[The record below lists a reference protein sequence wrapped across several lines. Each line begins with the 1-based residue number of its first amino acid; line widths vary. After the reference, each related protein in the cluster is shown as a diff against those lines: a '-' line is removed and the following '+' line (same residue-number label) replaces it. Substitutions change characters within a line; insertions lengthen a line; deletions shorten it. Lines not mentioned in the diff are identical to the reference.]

1 MLTSAKGLGGGFP
14 VGAMMVKEEYAA
26 LGPGNHGSTFGGN
39 PLAMAAVK
47 AVLGVINDPAFLEE
61 VRFKGTVLKNA
72 LIKLAEAVP
81 GAEVRGEGLLLGL
94 DLGDTDLAREVFEYC
109 LDRRSSRQSGG
120 RNDDPHGAAAHRQQ
134 NGGASGARYL
144 SRRRLRIDRGERT
157 RGGGS
162 MSVVIPDLQN
172 PPPPPSPLSGR
183 DCLTLAEF
191 SPEEISLIL
200 DEAIRIK
207 ALEKGR
213 IPYRPLRGRTLAMV
227 FQKPSNRTRVSFEV
241 GMYQLGG
248 HALHLSPEEIQIGKR
263 ETPSDTGRV
272 LARYI
277 DAIMVRTFDHGDLEE
292 LAGAADV
299 PVVNGLSDAHHP
311 CQALADLMTVREEL
325 GALEGTE
332 IAYVGDGNNVA
343 HSLAIAC
350 ALTGTRLTIAHPE
363 GHGPD
368 AEIVDLADSLGA
380 APRLTGDPAEAV
392 RGAGVVYTDVWASM
406 GQEAE
411 AKERKQEFAPYQ
423 VDEGLMDLA
432 AEDAIFLH
440 CLPAHR
446 GEEVTAEVI
455 DGPRSRVFDQ
465 AENRLHAQKAL
476 LYLLMG

>member
-1 MLTSAKGLGGGFP
+1 
-14 VGAMMVKEEYAA
+14 
-26 LGPGNHGSTFGGN
+26 
-39 PLAMAAVK
+39 
-47 AVLGVINDPAFLEE
+47 
-61 VRFKGTVLKNA
+61 
-72 LIKLAEAVP
+72 
-81 GAEVRGEGLLLGL
+81 
-94 DLGDTDLAREVFEYC
+94 
-109 LDRRSSRQSGG
+109 
-120 RNDDPHGAAAHRQQ
+120 
-134 NGGASGARYL
+134 
-144 SRRRLRIDRGERT
+144 
-157 RGGGS
+157 

-172 PPPPPSPLSGR
+172 APPPPSPLSGR
-183 DCLTLAEF
+183 DCLTLGEF
-191 SPEEISLIL
+191 ESGEMSLIL
-200 DEAIRIK
+200 DEAVRIK
-207 ALEKGR
+207 TLQKSR

-299 PVVNGLSDAHHP
+299 PVVNGLSDTHHP
-311 CQALADLMTVREEL
+311 CQALADLMTVREEFGL
-325 GALEGTE
+325 LEGVK
-332 IAYVGDGNNVA
+332 ISYVGDGNNVA

-350 ALTGTRLTIAHPE
+350 ALSGAEFTIAHPE
-363 GHGPD
+363 GHRPEG
-368 AEIVDLADSLGA
+368 EIVELAASLGG
-380 APRLTGDPAEAV
+380 APQLTDDPREAV
-392 RGAGVVYTDVWASM
+392 SDARVVYTDVWASM
-406 GQEAE
+406 GQESEAE
-411 AKERKQEFAPYQ
+411 ERKKMFAPYQ

-446 GEEVTAEVI
+446 GEEVTAGVI

>member
-1 MLTSAKGLGGGFP
+1 MRSAI
-14 VGAMMVKEEYAA
+14 
-26 LGPGNHGSTFGGN
+26 S
-39 PLAMAAVK
+39 
-47 AVLGVINDPAFLEE
+47 
-61 VRFKGTVLKNA
+61 
-72 LIKLAEAVP
+72 
-81 GAEVRGEGLLLGL
+81 
-94 DLGDTDLAREVFEYC
+94 
-109 LDRRSSRQSGG
+109 
-120 RNDDPHGAAAHRQQ
+120 
-134 NGGASGARYL
+134 
-144 SRRRLRIDRGERT
+144 
-157 RGGGS
+157 
-162 MSVVIPDLQN
+162 DLQG
-172 PPPPPSPLSGR
+172 SPHSPHSLSGR

-191 SPEEISLIL
+191 SPDEVSLIL
-200 DEAIRIK
+200 DEALRIK
-207 ALEKGR
+207 TLQKSR

-292 LAGAADV
+292 LAAAADV
-299 PVVNGLSDAHHP
+299 PVVNGLSDTHHP
-311 CQALADLMTVREEL
+311 CQALADLVTVREEF
-325 GALEGTE
+325 GTLEGTK

-350 ALTGTRLTIAHPE
+350 ALTGAELTIAHPE
-363 GHGPD
+363 GHGPEK
-368 AEIVDLADSLGA
+368 EIVDLAGDLGA
-380 APRLTGDPAEAV
+380 APRLTGDPGEAV
-392 RGAGVVYTDVWASM
+392 RGARVVYTDVWASM
-406 GQEAE
+406 GQETEAE
-411 AKERKQEFAPYQ
+411 ERKKKFAPYQ
-423 VDEGLMDLA
+423 VDKGLMDLA
-432 AEDAIFLH
+432 AEDTIFLH

>member
-1 MLTSAKGLGGGFP
+1 M
-14 VGAMMVKEEYAA
+14 
-26 LGPGNHGSTFGGN
+26 
-39 PLAMAAVK
+39 
-47 AVLGVINDPAFLEE
+47 
-61 VRFKGTVLKNA
+61 
-72 LIKLAEAVP
+72 
-81 GAEVRGEGLLLGL
+81 
-94 DLGDTDLAREVFEYC
+94 
-109 LDRRSSRQSGG
+109 RS
-120 RNDDPHGAAAHRQQ
+120 
-134 NGGASGARYL
+134 
-144 SRRRLRIDRGERT
+144 
-157 RGGGS
+157 
-162 MSVVIPDLQN
+162 VIPDIQ
-172 PPPPPSPLSGR
+172 PPPSSLSGS

-191 SPEEISLIL
+191 SHEDIALIL

-207 ALEKGR
+207 ALQKSR

-248 HALHLSPEEIQIGKR
+248 HALHLSPEEIQIGER

-299 PVVNGLSDAHHP
+299 PVINGLSDTHHP

-325 GALEGTE
+325 GTLEGTE

-350 ALTGTRLTIAHPE
+350 ALTGTGLTIAHPE

-368 AEIVDLADSLGA
+368 AEIIDLSESLGA
-380 APRLTGDPAEAV
+380 APRLTGDPGEAV
-392 RGAGVVYTDVWASM
+392 RGANVVYTDVWASM

-411 AKERKQEFAPYQ
+411 AEERKQQFAPYQ
-423 VDEGLMDLA
+423 VNEELMSLA
-432 AEDAIFLH
+432 ADDAIFLH

-446 GEEVTAEVI
+446 GEEVAAEII

>member
-1 MLTSAKGLGGGFP
+1 VRSAI
-14 VGAMMVKEEYAA
+14 
-26 LGPGNHGSTFGGN
+26 S
-39 PLAMAAVK
+39 
-47 AVLGVINDPAFLEE
+47 
-61 VRFKGTVLKNA
+61 
-72 LIKLAEAVP
+72 
-81 GAEVRGEGLLLGL
+81 
-94 DLGDTDLAREVFEYC
+94 
-109 LDRRSSRQSGG
+109 
-120 RNDDPHGAAAHRQQ
+120 
-134 NGGASGARYL
+134 
-144 SRRRLRIDRGERT
+144 
-157 RGGGS
+157 
-162 MSVVIPDLQN
+162 DLQGA
-172 PPPPPSPLSGR
+172 PPPSTLSGR
-183 DCLTLAEF
+183 DCLTLGEF
-191 SPEEISLIL
+191 VPEEVSLIL
-200 DEAIRIK
+200 DEALRIK
-207 ALEKGR
+207 TLQKSR

-277 DAIMVRTFDHGDLEE
+277 DAIMVRTFDHEDLEE

-299 PVVNGLSDAHHP
+299 PVINGLSDTHHP
-311 CQALADLMTVREEL
+311 CQALADLMTVREEF
-325 GALEGTE
+325 GMLEGTK

-350 ALTGTRLTIAHPE
+350 ALTGAELTIAHPE
-363 GHGPD
+363 GHGPEE
-368 AEIVDLADSLGA
+368 EIVELADSLGA
-380 APRLTGDPAEAV
+380 APRLTEDPAEAV
-392 RGAGVVYTDVWASM
+392 QDANAVYTDVWASM

-411 AKERKQEFAPYQ
+411 AEDRKQEFAPYQ

-432 AEDAIFLH
+432 ARDAIFLH

-476 LYLLMG
+476 LYLLMS

>member
-1 MLTSAKGLGGGFP
+1 MS
-14 VGAMMVKEEYAA
+14 
-26 LGPGNHGSTFGGN
+26 S
-39 PLAMAAVK
+39 
-47 AVLGVINDPAFLEE
+47 VIA
-61 VRFKGTVLKNA
+61 
-72 LIKLAEAVP
+72 
-81 GAEVRGEGLLLGL
+81 
-94 DLGDTDLAREVFEYC
+94 DL
-109 LDRRSSRQSGG
+109 
-120 RNDDPHGAAAHRQQ
+120 PHA
-134 NGGASGARYL
+134 
-144 SRRRLRIDRGERT
+144 
-157 RGGGS
+157 
-162 MSVVIPDLQN
+162 
-172 PPPPPSPLSGR
+172 PPPPSPLTGR

-191 SPEEISLIL
+191 SSDEISLIL
-200 DEAIRIK
+200 DEALRIK
-207 ALEKGR
+207 TLQKSH

-325 GALEGTE
+325 GTLEGTK

-350 ALTGTRLTIAHPE
+350 ALTGTELTIAHPE

-368 AEIVDLADSLGA
+368 TEIMELAGILGEAPHLTEDPGEAVLGA
-380 APRLTGDPAEAV
+380 
-392 RGAGVVYTDVWASM
+392 GAVYTDVWASM

-411 AKERKQEFAPYQ
+411 AEGRKQKFAPYQ
-423 VDEGLMDLA
+423 VDERLMSLA
-432 AEDAIFLH
+432 ADDAIFLH

>member
-1 MLTSAKGLGGGFP
+1 
-14 VGAMMVKEEYAA
+14 
-26 LGPGNHGSTFGGN
+26 
-39 PLAMAAVK
+39 
-47 AVLGVINDPAFLEE
+47 
-61 VRFKGTVLKNA
+61 
-72 LIKLAEAVP
+72 
-81 GAEVRGEGLLLGL
+81 
-94 DLGDTDLAREVFEYC
+94 
-109 LDRRSSRQSGG
+109 
-120 RNDDPHGAAAHRQQ
+120 
-134 NGGASGARYL
+134 
-144 SRRRLRIDRGERT
+144 
-157 RGGGS
+157 

-172 PPPPPSPLSGR
+172 SPPSPSPLSGR

-191 SPEEISLIL
+191 SSEDMALIL

-207 ALEKGR
+207 ALQNSR

-299 PVVNGLSDAHHP
+299 PVVNGLSDSHHP
-311 CQALADLMTVREEL
+311 CQALADLLTVREEF
-325 GALEGTE
+325 GTLRGTH

-350 ALTGTRLTIAHPE
+350 ALTGTRLTIAHPQ

-368 AEIVDLADSLGA
+368 AEVVELAASLGA
-380 APRLTGDPAEAV
+380 APHLTEDPVEAV
-392 RGAGVVYTDVWASM
+392 RDANAVYTDVWASM

-411 AKERKQEFAPYQ
+411 AEQRKVEFAPYQ
-423 VDEGLMDLA
+423 VDEAMMKLA

-455 DGPRSRVFDQ
+455 DGPQSRVFDQ

-476 LYLLMG
+476 LYLLME

>member
-1 MLTSAKGLGGGFP
+1 M
-14 VGAMMVKEEYAA
+14 
-26 LGPGNHGSTFGGN
+26 
-39 PLAMAAVK
+39 
-47 AVLGVINDPAFLEE
+47 
-61 VRFKGTVLKNA
+61 
-72 LIKLAEAVP
+72 
-81 GAEVRGEGLLLGL
+81 
-94 DLGDTDLAREVFEYC
+94 
-109 LDRRSSRQSGG
+109 
-120 RNDDPHGAAAHRQQ
+120 
-134 NGGASGARYL
+134 
-144 SRRRLRIDRGERT
+144 
-157 RGGGS
+157 S
-162 MSVVIPDLQN
+162 MVIPDLQSS
-172 PPPPPSPLSGR
+172 PPPPSPLSGR

-191 SPEEISLIL
+191 APDEVSLIL

-207 ALEKGR
+207 TLQKSR

-299 PVVNGLSDAHHP
+299 PVINGLSDTHHP

-325 GALEGTE
+325 GTVEGTK

-350 ALTGTRLTIAHPE
+350 ALTGADLTIAHPE

-368 AEIVDLADSLGA
+368 KEIVELVESPGT
-380 APRLTGDPAEAV
+380 APRLTEDPREAV
-392 RGAGVVYTDVWASM
+392 QGARVVYTDVWASM
-406 GQEAE
+406 GQETEAE
-411 AKERKQEFAPYQ
+411 ERKAKFAPYQ
-423 VDEGLMDLA
+423 VDEELMNLA
-432 AEDAIFLH
+432 SEDAIFLH

-446 GEEVTAEVI
+446 GQEVTAEVI

-476 LYLLMG
+476 LYLLMS

>member
-1 MLTSAKGLGGGFP
+1 VA
-14 VGAMMVKEEYAA
+14 
-26 LGPGNHGSTFGGN
+26 
-39 PLAMAAVK
+39 
-47 AVLGVINDPAFLEE
+47 
-61 VRFKGTVLKNA
+61 
-72 LIKLAEAVP
+72 
-81 GAEVRGEGLLLGL
+81 
-94 DLGDTDLAREVFEYC
+94 
-109 LDRRSSRQSGG
+109 
-120 RNDDPHGAAAHRQQ
+120 
-134 NGGASGARYL
+134 
-144 SRRRLRIDRGERT
+144 
-157 RGGGS
+157 
-162 MSVVIPDLQN
+162 VIPQIDDV
-172 PPPPPSPLSGR
+172 PPKPSPLSGR

-191 SPEEISLIL
+191 SSDEVALIL
-200 DEAIRIK
+200 DEAVKIK
-207 ALEKGR
+207 AMQKAR

-248 HALHLSPEEIQIGKR
+248 HALSLSPQEIQMGKR

-277 DAIMVRTFDHGDLEE
+277 DAIMVRTFDHEELEE

-311 CQALADLMTVREEL
+311 CQALADLLTVREEF
-325 GALEGTE
+325 GSLEGVK

-350 ALTGTRLTIAHPE
+350 ALTGAELAIAHPD

-368 AEIVDLADSLGA
+368 PEVVETAGKLGA
-380 APRLTGDPAEAV
+380 APVLTQDPSEAAA
-392 RGAGVVYTDVWASM
+392 GARVVYTDVWASM

-411 AKERKQEFAPYQ
+411 AAERREEFVPFR
-423 VDEGLMDLA
+423 VDEGLMGLA

-446 GEEVTAEVI
+446 GEEVTAGVI
-455 DGPRSRVFDQ
+455 DGPQSRVFDQ

>member
-1 MLTSAKGLGGGFP
+1 
-14 VGAMMVKEEYAA
+14 
-26 LGPGNHGSTFGGN
+26 
-39 PLAMAAVK
+39 
-47 AVLGVINDPAFLEE
+47 
-61 VRFKGTVLKNA
+61 
-72 LIKLAEAVP
+72 
-81 GAEVRGEGLLLGL
+81 
-94 DLGDTDLAREVFEYC
+94 
-109 LDRRSSRQSGG
+109 
-120 RNDDPHGAAAHRQQ
+120 
-134 NGGASGARYL
+134 
-144 SRRRLRIDRGERT
+144 
-157 RGGGS
+157 

-207 ALEKGR
+207 ALEKSR

-292 LAGAADV
+292 LASAADV

-311 CQALADLMTVREEL
+311 CQALADLMTISEEL

-350 ALTGTRLTIAHPE
+350 ALTGTRLTVAHPD

-368 AEIVDLADSLGA
+368 AEIIDLADSLGA

-411 AKERKQEFAPYQ
+411 AEERKQEFAPYQ